1 VNLNQGICALLL
13 LLSSAAVAAADIRS
27 TSESDA
33 AATNYPRFIPR
44 PEIQTQQH
52 GNLQLT
58 SVLAEGAAPYPGTLF
73 TVMREEPDVYGKTRH
88 TVLAASGPQAQS
100 HFDLS
105 PGRYLIQAR
114 NGAVTVEL
122 QVDVPPQGSLRQL
135 VVLDAGELHLS
146 STLDAAGQPA
156 ERTWFKVLRPDTDS
170 YGRPVR
176 IQVAG
181 NGYDQSAS
189 FVLPAGEYIAEA
201 SYGDARTEV
210 PVRVDPAGVHHQN
223 LVLNAGRLE
232 LFSTLVSDGERIGG
246 TRISVHQ
253 RQTGSDG
260 ADQWVELTRAD
271 HTDGITFILPQ
282 GDYLARASLDH
293 ARVEIPVQVTAAET
307 QAFELPLNAG
317 EVHLQAALQGY
328 PGPLLDAGFRVQPLT
343 GPDETPIEAK
353 ILHGEQGE
361 ARCIV
366 PAGRYRVGALA
377 GAAATDIEIEVE
389 AGTSQSHLIGL
400 EAGRVTLRMASDEET
415 APYPD
420 SWFAVYRAEHD
431 ANGQELR
438 RRVFNSGYH
447 SEAAVIL
454 PAGRY
459 FAMARNHRF
468 RGERVFTLDA
478 GEVTELTIPGV
489 PRAMDNRTATVQSVR

>member
-1 VNLNQGICALLL
+1 MNLNQGICALLL
-13 LLSSAAVAAADIRS
+13 LSSAAVPAASIHS

-44 PEIQTQQH
+44 PEVQTEQR

-73 TVMREEPDVYGKTRH
+73 TVMREEPDAYGKTRR
-88 TVLAASGPQAQS
+88 TVLAASGPQAHGQ
-100 HFDLS
+100 FDLS
-105 PGRYLIQAR
+105 PGRYLVQAR

-122 QVDVPPQGSLRQL
+122 RVEIPEQGSLRQL
-135 VVLDAGELHLS
+135 VVLNAGELHLS
-146 STLDAAGQPA
+146 SSLDTAGQPA
-156 ERTWFKVLRPDTDS
+156 ERTWFKILRPDLDS
-170 YGRPVR
+170 YGRPIR

-201 SYGDARTEV
+201 SYGDAHTEL
-210 PVRVDPAGVHHQN
+210 PIRVEPAGVHHQD

-232 LFSTLVSDGERIGG
+232 LFTTLVSDGERIGG
-246 TRISVHQ
+246 TRISVH
-253 RQTGSDG
+253 RRRTGNDG
-260 ADQWVELTRAD
+260 ADEWIELTRAE
-271 HTDGITFILPQ
+271 HTDAITFILPQ
-282 GDYLARASLDH
+282 GDYLARASLDQ
-293 ARVEIPVQVTAAET
+293 ATVEIPVQVEAAET
-307 QAFELPLNAG
+307 QTFELPLNAG
-317 EVHLQAALQGY
+317 EIHLKTVLQGY
-328 PGPLLDAGFRVQPLT
+328 REPLLDAGFRLQPKP
-343 GPDETPIEAK
+343 GPDETEVESVR
-353 ILHGEQGE
+353 LHGEQGE

-366 PAGRYRVGALA
+366 PAGRYLVGLQA
-377 GAAATDIEIEVE
+377 GAAATEIEIEVE
-389 AGTSQSHLIGL
+389 AGTSQSHIIGL
-400 EAGRVTLRMASDEET
+400 EAGRVTLRMASDEKT

-420 SWFAVYRAEHD
+420 SWFAVYRAEQD
-431 ANGQELR
+431 ANGRELR

-447 SEAAVIL
+447 TEAAVIL

-478 GEVTELTIPGV
+478 GEVTDVTIPGV
-489 PRAMDNRTATVQSVR
+489 PRAVDNRTATVQRVR